1 MKITVLDENYLEAA
15 QKYVQE
21 TAGSGFNIPGKSIE
35 NYEDIFCFSYQ
46 SGSYLKTLN
55 AEDMQVGP
63 GPHVLVK
70 ADGRIFPYSGSYSY
84 AEAIQETRMKLYR
97 EKIIKSVH
105 SGYQPDKEYTLII
118 EKIHHED
125 QLIFILRD
133 YKASFI
139 IPEIIGNSIYR
150 TERTYKKSELKK
162 RFELLP
168 AEFNK
173 LHGDFSTALNNIIE
187 TYCCEFS
194 LKEKDHYPYAS
205 YTGNAKEKD
214 YETVW

>member
-1 MKITVLDENYLEAA
+1 MDENYLEAA
-15 QKYVQE
+15 QKYIQE
-21 TAGSGFNIPGKSIE
+21 TAGNGFGIPDESIDIH
-35 NYEDIFCFSYQ
+35 EDVFCFCYQ
-46 SGSYLKTLN
+46 PDLYLQTLN
-55 AEDMQVGP
+55 PVDMQIGP

-70 ADGRIFPYSGSYSY
+70 ADERIFPYSGSYSY

-97 EKIIKSVH
+97 EKIIKSIH
-105 SGYQPDKEYTLII
+105 SGYQLDKEYILII

-125 QLIFILRD
+125 QLVSVLRE

-150 TERTYKKSELKK
+150 TARTYQKSELKK

-173 LHGDFSTALNNIIE
+173 LLGDFSAALTNIIE

-205 YTGNAKEKD
+205 YTGNAGEKD
-214 YETVW
+214 YETIW